1 MKYLIL
7 KNGLIIAE
15 FHEKGYALDFIEYQS
30 SLGKEFTLAIQNDLR
45 IKHYVESNCGKE
57 NK

>member
-1 MKYLIL
+1 MKYWIL

-15 FHEKGYALDFIEYQS
+15 FYEKGYALDFIEYQS
-30 SLGKEFTLAIQNDLR
+30 SLGKEFTLTIQSDLQLKNEAKF
-45 IKHYVESNCGKE
+45 ICGKE